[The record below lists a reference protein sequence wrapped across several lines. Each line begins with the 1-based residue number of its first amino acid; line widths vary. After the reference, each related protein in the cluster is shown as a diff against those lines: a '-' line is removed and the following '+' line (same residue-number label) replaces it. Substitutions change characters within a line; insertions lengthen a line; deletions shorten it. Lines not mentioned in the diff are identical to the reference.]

1 LTMKTT
7 SQPRSNNRN
16 PNTYS
21 RVVAYPRP
29 TAGVTMK
36 HLSHDRHFISVWTSD
51 CSFLEYFNPR
61 PSGSNVRIQNNF
73 FVFKNYYI
81 SYLFPSGD

>member
-1 LTMKTT
+1 MFIAFILTMKTT
-7 SQPRSNNRN
+7 SKPRSNDMN

-21 RVVAYPRP
+21 RVVAYPCP

-36 HLSHDRHFISVWTSD
+36 HLSYDRHFISVWTPD

-61 PSGSNVRIQNNF
+61 LSGSNVRIQ
-73 FVFKNYYI
+73 KN
-81 SYLFPSGD
+81 LFRI